1 MISKARRI
9 SSPITAWPGYVDVL
23 SALLMV
29 VIFVLMIFTVAQ
41 FMLSEV
47 LYGQKNELATLHD
60 QISELAELLGLEKE
74 KSSQLSTEVT
84 RLSDAIVGLS
94 EDREELMFKVAD
106 YSEQAKK
113 DTAKIK
119 QQMLSIASLNEDI
132 QALTRVKNE
141 LEQKVAGLA
150 ASLSDRDYQI
160 SVLRDRSKALTDRLA
175 KKTEMT
181 VLAQEKIDEQDI
193 RIQALSVVL
202 ESQKEAIAQEKQLSV
217 NARAEVALLSD
228 QVSKLQA
235 QLKMISDALA
245 LTKTRAQKKDEKIA
259 ELGKQL
265 NIALA
270 RKVNELEKYRSEFFG
285 RLQKILGNNPAVQIQ
300 GDRFVLQAGLLFES
314 GSSNLGAQGRTH
326 LTTLANT
333 LLQISRKI
341 PDEINWI
348 LRIDG
353 HTDRVP
359 IKNEKFAS
367 NWELSA
373 ARAVSVVRFLS
384 RKGIPEKRMAAA
396 GFSKYHP
403 IDTADSPSA
412 YRKNRRIEIKLTSQ

>member
-1 MISKARRI
+1 MTSTRRRI

-47 LYGQKNELATLHD
+47 LYGQKNELAILHN
-60 QISELAELLGLEKE
+60 QINELATVLGLERE
-74 KSSQLSTEVT
+74 KSSELNTEVS
-84 RLSDAIVGLS
+84 RLSDVIIGLS
-94 EDREELMFKVAD
+94 EDKEFLTSQVAD
-106 YSEQAKK
+106 YSAQSENDK
-113 DTAKIK
+113 TLLK
-119 QQMLSIASLNEDI
+119 QQMLALTSLNEDI
-132 QALTRVKNE
+132 QALTQVKNE
-141 LEQKVAGLA
+141 LEQKVGGLA
-150 ASLSDRDYQI
+150 VSLADKDNLI
-160 SVLRDRSKALTDRLA
+160 LALRDRSKKLAARLMD
-175 KKTEMT
+175 KTEMT
-181 VLAQEKIDEQDI
+181 VLAQEKIEEQDI

-202 ESQKEAIAQEKQLSV
+202 ESQKKAIAQEKQLS
-217 NARAEVALLSD
+217 ATTRSEVILLSD
-228 QVSKLQA
+228 QITKLQT
-235 QLKMISDALA
+235 QLEMISDALA
-245 LTKTRAQKKDEKIA
+245 LTKKRGQSKDEKIV

-270 RKVNELEKYRSEFFG
+270 RKVNELQKYRSEFFG
-285 RLQKILGNNPAVQIQ
+285 QLQKILGDNPSILIQ

-314 GSSNLGAQGRTH
+314 GSADLGAQGRIH
-326 LTTLANT
+326 LTTLADT

-341 PDEINWI
+341 PKKINWI

-353 HTDRVP
+353 HTDRIP
-359 IKNEKFAS
+359 IQNKTFAS

-384 RKGIPEKRMAAA
+384 QKGIPENRMAAA

-403 IDTADSPSA
+403 IDTADTPDA
-412 YRKNRRIEIKLTSQ
+412 YQKNRRIEIKLTSQ

>member
-1 MISKARRI
+1 MISKMRRI

-47 LYGQKNELATLHD
+47 LYGQKNELAILHS
-60 QISELAELLGLEKE
+60 QINELAELLGLEKE
-74 KSSQLSTEVT
+74 KSSQLGTEVS
-84 RLSDAIVGLS
+84 RLSDVIIGLS
-94 EDREELMFKVAD
+94 EDREFFMAQVAD
-106 YSEQAKK
+106 YSAQSEIDRTQRKK
-113 DTAKIK
+113 
-119 QQMLSIASLNEDI
+119 QMLTITSLNEDI
-132 QALTRVKNE
+132 IALTQVKDE

-150 ASLSDRDYQI
+150 ASLSDKDYQI
-160 SVLRDRSKALTDRLA
+160 SMLRDRSKALVDRLA
-175 KKTEMT
+175 DKTEMT
-181 VLAQEKIDEQDI
+181 ILAQEKIEEQDI

-202 ESQKEAIAQEKQLSV
+202 ESQKEAISQERQLSAG
-217 NARAEVALLSD
+217 ARAEVALLSD
-228 QVSKLQA
+228 QITKLQA
-235 QLKMISDALA
+235 QLKMISDALT
-245 LTKTRAQKKDEKIA
+245 LTKLQGQKKDEKIA

-265 NIALA
+265 NIALV
-270 RKVNELEKYRSEFFG
+270 RKVNELQKYRSEFFG
-285 RLQKILGNNPAVQIQ
+285 RLQKIIGNNPAVQIQ

-314 GSSNLGAQGRTH
+314 GSSDLGTQGTVH

-341 PDEINWI
+341 PSEINWI

-353 HTDRVP
+353 HTDRIP
-359 IKNEKFAS
+359 IKTKKFAS

-384 RKGIPEKRMAAA
+384 QKGIPEKRMAAA

-403 IDTADSPSA
+403 IDTADTSVA

>member
-1 MISKARRI
+1 MISRTRRI

-47 LYGQKNELATLHD
+47 LYGQKNELATLHS
-60 QISELAELLGLEKE
+60 QISELAELLGLEKG
-74 KSSQLSTEVT
+74 KSSQLSTEVS
-84 RLSDAIVGLS
+84 RLSDVIVGLS
-94 EDREELMFKVAD
+94 EDREVLMSQVTD
-106 YSEQAKK
+106 YSAQSEK
-113 DTAKIK
+113 DSARMK
-119 QQMLSIASLNEDI
+119 QQMLNIASLNEDI
-132 QALTRVKNE
+132 QALTRVKDE

-150 ASLSDRDYQI
+150 VSLSDRDYQI
-160 SVLRDRSKALTDRLA
+160 SVLRDRSKALAGRLA
-175 KKTEMT
+175 DKTEMT
-181 VLAQEKIDEQDI
+181 VLAQEKIEEQDI

-202 ESQKEAIAQEKQLSV
+202 ESQKEAIAQEKQLSAG
-217 NARAEVALLSD
+217 ARAEVALLSD
-228 QVSKLQA
+228 QITKLQS

-245 LTKTRAQKKDEKIA
+245 LEKSLGQEKDKKIVG
-259 ELGKQL
+259 LGKQL

-270 RKVNELEKYRSEFFG
+270 RKVNKLQQYRSEFFG
-285 RLQKILGNNPAVQIQ
+285 RLKKILGSNPAVQIQ

-314 GSSNLGAQGRTH
+314 GSSNLGTLGREH
-326 LTTLANT
+326 LTTLADT
-333 LLQISRKI
+333 LLQISKKI

-353 HTDRVP
+353 HTDRAP
-359 IKNEKFAS
+359 IKTEKFAS

-384 RKGIPEKRMAAA
+384 QKGIPEKRMAAA

-403 IDTADSPSA
+403 IDTADTSA
-412 YRKNRRIEIKLTSQ
+412 AYQKNRRIEIKLTSQ

>member
-1 MISKARRI
+1 
-9 SSPITAWPGYVDVL
+9 
-23 SALLMV
+23 MV

-47 LYGQKNELATLHD
+47 LYGQKNELALLHG

-74 KSSQLSTEVT
+74 KSGQLSTQVN
-84 RLSDAIVGLS
+84 RLSDVIIGLS
-94 EDREELMFKVAD
+94 EDREVLMSQVEEYSTQSKTDAD
-106 YSEQAKK
+106 R
-113 DTAKIK
+113 IK
-119 QQMLSIASLNEDI
+119 QQMLTLISLNEDI
-132 QALTRVKNE
+132 QALTRVKDE
-141 LEQKVAGLA
+141 LEQKVTALAGSLA
-150 ASLSDRDYQI
+150 DRDDQI
-160 SVLRDRSKALTDRLA
+160 SVLRDRSRALVERLA
-175 KKTEMT
+175 DKTKTT
-181 VLAQEKIDEQDI
+181 VLAQETIDKQDI

-202 ESQKEAIAQEKQLSV
+202 ESQKAAIAREKQLS
-217 NARAEVALLSD
+217 AGTRAEVALLSD
-228 QVSKLQA
+228 QITKLQG

-245 LTKTRAQKKDEKIA
+245 LTETQGREKDEKIT
-259 ELGKQL
+259 ELGKRL

-285 RLQKILGNNPAVQIQ
+285 RLQKILGDNPAVQIQ

-314 GSSNLGAQGRTH
+314 GSAVLGPQGRSH
-326 LTTLANT
+326 LTTLADT
-333 LLQISRKI
+333 LLTIARKI
-341 PDEINWI
+341 PNEINWI

-359 IKNEKFAS
+359 INNAQFAS

-384 RKGIPEKRMAAA
+384 QSGISEKRMAAA

-403 IDTADSPSA
+403 IDTADTPGA
-412 YRKNRRIEIKLTSQ
+412 YQKNRRIEIKLTSQ

>member
-1 MISKARRI
+1 MISKTRRI

-47 LYGQKNELATLHD
+47 LYGQKNELAILHN

-74 KSSQLSTEVT
+74 KSSQLGTEIS
-84 RLSDAIVGLS
+84 RLSDVIIGLS
-94 EDREELMFKVAD
+94 EDREFLTAQLAD
-106 YSEQAKK
+106 YSAQSEIDSTQIRK
-113 DTAKIK
+113 
-119 QQMLSIASLNEDI
+119 QMLTITSLNEDI
-132 QALTRVKNE
+132 VALSQVKDE

-150 ASLSDRDYQI
+150 ASLSDKDYQI
-160 SVLRDRSKALTDRLA
+160 SVLRDRSKALADRLA
-175 KKTEMT
+175 DKTEMT
-181 VLAQEKIDEQDI
+181 ILAQEKIEEQDI

-202 ESQKEAIAQEKQLSV
+202 ESQKEAISQEKQLSAD
-217 NARAEVALLSD
+217 ARAEVALLSE
-228 QVSKLQA
+228 QITKLQD
-235 QLKMISDALA
+235 QLRMISDALT
-245 LTKTRAQKKDEKIA
+245 LTKVQSRKKDEKIA

-265 NIALA
+265 NIALV
-270 RKVNELEKYRSEFFG
+270 RKVNELQKYRSDLFG
-285 RLQKILGNNPAVQIQ
+285 RLQKIIGSNPAVQIQ
-300 GDRFVLQAGLLFES
+300 GDRFVLQAGLLFAS
-314 GSSNLGAQGRTH
+314 GSSDLGTQGTIH

-333 LLQISRKI
+333 LLQISREI
-341 PDEINWI
+341 PSEINWI

-353 HTDRVP
+353 HTDRIP
-359 IKNEKFAS
+359 IKTEKFAS

-384 RKGIPEKRMAAA
+384 LKGIPEKRMAAA

-403 IDTADSPSA
+403 IDRADTSSA
-412 YRKNRRIEIKLTSQ
+412 YKKNRRIEIKLTSQ

>member
-41 FMLSEV
+41 FMLSEM
-47 LYGQKNELATLHD
+47 LYGQKNELAMLHD

-74 KSSQLSTEVT
+74 KTSQLNSVVS
-84 RLSDAIVGLS
+84 RLSDVIIGLS
-94 EDREELMFKVAD
+94 EEREMLISQVAD
-106 YSEQAKK
+106 YSAQSEEHS
-113 DTAKIK
+113 AKIK
-119 QQMLSIASLNEDI
+119 KQMLTIASLNEDI
-132 QALTRVKNE
+132 QALTRVRDE

-150 ASLSDRDYQI
+150 ASLSDRDHQI
-160 SVLRDRSKALTDRLA
+160 AVLRDRSKALAARLA
-175 KKTEMT
+175 DKTEMT
-181 VLAQEKIDEQDI
+181 VLAQEKIEEQNV

-202 ESQKEAIAQEKQLSV
+202 ESQKEAIAQEKQLSAS
-217 NARAEVALLSD
+217 ARAEVALLSD
-228 QVSKLQA
+228 QITKLQG

-245 LTKTRAQKKDEKIA
+245 LVKTRGQEKDKKIA

-270 RKVNELEKYRSEFFG
+270 RKVNELQKYRSEFFG

-314 GSSNLGAQGRTH
+314 GSADLGAPGRTH
-326 LTTLANT
+326 LTTLADT

-353 HTDRVP
+353 HTDRIP
-359 IKNEKFAS
+359 IHNEKFVS

-373 ARAVSVVRFLS
+373 ARAVSVVRFMGQ
-384 RKGIPEKRMAAA
+384 KGIPEKRMAAA

-403 IDTADSPSA
+403 IDTADTPAA

>member
-1 MISKARRI
+1 MRLTRRRI

-47 LYGQKNELATLHD
+47 LHGQKNELAILHS
-60 QISELAELLGLEKE
+60 QISELAEILGLEKE
-74 KSSQLSTEVT
+74 NSSRLTTEVG
-84 RLSDAIVGLS
+84 RLSDVIIGLS
-94 EDREELMFKVAD
+94 EDRDILSSQVAD
-106 YSEQAKK
+106 YSAQSEK
-113 DTAKIK
+113 DRTRIK
-119 QQMLSIASLNEDI
+119 QQMLTITSLNEDI
-132 QALTRVKNE
+132 QALTRVKDE
-141 LEQKVAGLA
+141 LEKRVAGLA
-150 ASLSDRDYQI
+150 VSLSDRDYQI
-160 SVLRDRSKALTDRLA
+160 SVLRDRSKALAARLMD
-175 KKTEMT
+175 KTEMT
-181 VLAQEKIDEQDI
+181 VLAQEKIETQDI

-202 ESQKEAIAQEKQLSV
+202 ESQKEAIAQEKQLS
-217 NARAEVALLSD
+217 ATTRAEVTLLSD
-228 QVSKLQA
+228 QITKLQA

-245 LTKTRAQKKDEKIA
+245 LTNARGQAKDEKIA

-270 RKVNELEKYRSEFFG
+270 RRVNELEKYRSEFFG
-285 RLQKILGNNPAVQIQ
+285 LLQKILGDNPAVLIQ

-314 GSSNLGAQGRTH
+314 GSADLGDQGQIH
-326 LTTLANT
+326 LTTLADT

-359 IKNEKFAS
+359 IQNETFAS

-384 RKGIPEKRMAAA
+384 KKGIPEHRMAAA

-403 IDTADSPSA
+403 IDTADTPGA
-412 YRKNRRIEIKLTSQ
+412 YQKNRRIEIKLTSQ

>member
-1 MISKARRI
+1 MTLKRRRI
-9 SSPITAWPGYVDVL
+9 SSPVTAWPGFVDVL

-47 LYGQKNELATLHD
+47 LYGQKNELAILHD
-60 QISELAELLGLEKE
+60 QISELAKSLGLERE
-74 KSSQLSTEVT
+74 KSGRLSSEVS
-84 RLSDAIVGLS
+84 RLSDVITGLS
-94 EDREELMFKVAD
+94 EDREYLVSKVAE
-106 YSEQAKK
+106 YSDQAEA
-113 DTAKIK
+113 DETRIK
-119 QQMLSIASLNEDI
+119 NQMLTITSLNEDI
-132 QALTRVKNE
+132 QALTRVKDE

-150 ASLSDRDYQI
+150 VSLADRDRQI
-160 SVLRDRSKALTDRLA
+160 SVLRDRSKSLAARLMD
-175 KKTEMT
+175 KTEMT
-181 VLAQEKIDEQDI
+181 VLAQEKIEEQDI

-202 ESQKEAIAQEKQLSV
+202 ESQKEAIAKEKLLS
-217 NARAEVALLSD
+217 ASTRAEVVLLSD
-228 QVSKLQA
+228 QITKLQA

-245 LTKTRAQKKDEKIA
+245 LTKAQGLAKDEKIA
-259 ELGKQL
+259 DLGKQL

-285 RLQKILGNNPAVQIQ
+285 VLKKAIGNNPAVQIQ

-314 GSSNLGAQGRTH
+314 GSADLGDQGRTH
-326 LTTLANT
+326 LSFLADT
-333 LLQISRKI
+333 LLQISKKI
-341 PDEINWI
+341 PEEMDWI

-359 IKNEKFAS
+359 IQNETFAS

-403 IDTADSPSA
+403 LDPADTPEA
-412 YRKNRRIEIKLTSQ
+412 YQKNRRIEIKLTSQ